1 MGYPL
6 WDMLSD
12 LAVARGLRGA
22 EADSDGGYLRWRIA
36 AAAWIPGI
44 GLALLI
50 GGWTASWV
58 VGLGVLGLVLA
69 GMYLY
74 AVRPRWAATLVR
86 RAFPKKRS

>member
-22 EADSDGGYLRWRIA
+22 EADSDGRYLRGRIA
-36 AAAWIPGI
+36 AAAWIPGM
-44 GLALLI
+44 GLALLL
-50 GGWTASWV
+50 GGWAGSWI

-69 GMYLY
+69 CMYLY
-74 AVRPRWAATLVR
+74 AVRPRWVATLVR
-86 RAFPKKRS
+86 RAFAKKPS